1 MRVFDSRGGELKTA
15 GMDSPHTMKKKA
27 IGPQMGRRAVL
38 TGAGAA
44 ALAGVVMQVGS
55 SEAAAAQ
62 GADKQQPA
70 RGSGFAAFE
79 WLGNAGWRI
88 STPTTTLLLDPYL
101 SRFDTG
107 LAAGAFNETTPLTL
121 DPSAITSALGSP
133 GDGRPAVS
141 AILVTHTHWDHFA
154 DVPHIAATWKSTV
167 YTTLT
172 GYQLGIAMGLPST
185 QLAVVKGGEELN
197 IGDAVVR
204 VVRSLHSRNGAG
216 GLTFPGVRMNVP
228 PPPATI
234 ADLLEGDTIGFVIR
248 PGVGQPGVLLL
259 GGSDYDDHEL
269 QGLDVDTVA
278 LPVPSNGFTADYAGR
293 LLRALDKP
301 GTIILVHWDDFE
313 SPLRTPPKTDD
324 KTRGRMAA
332 LTADIKRISP
342 RTRVVEPTYLTP
354 MQLL

>member
-1 MRVFDSRGGELKTA
+1 MTLTGSTLKTA
-15 GMDSPHTMKKKA
+15 GMDSSQSMKKKA
-27 IGPQMGRRAVL
+27 ISPQMGRRAVL

-44 ALAGVVMQVGS
+44 ALAGVVMQTAVPQLAS
-55 SEAAAAQ
+55 AQ
-62 GADKQQPA
+62 SLDGQQPTGA
-70 RGSGFAAFE
+70 GGFAAFE

-107 LAAGAFNETTPLTL
+107 LAAGAFKETTPLTL
-121 DPSAITSALGSP
+121 DPTAIASALGSP
-133 GDGRPAVS
+133 GDGRPGVS

-154 DVPHIAATWKSTV
+154 DVPHIAARWKSTV

-172 GYQLGIAMGLPST
+172 GYQLGIAMGLPSA

-216 GLTFPGVRMNVP
+216 GLTFPGVRTQVP

-248 PGVGQPGVLLL
+248 PAAGRPGVLLL
-259 GGSDYDDHEL
+259 GGSDYDDQEL
-269 QGLDVDTVA
+269 QGLGVDTVA

-301 GTIILVHWDDFE
+301 RTVILVHWDDFE
-313 SPLRTPPKTDD
+313 SPLGTAPKTDE
-324 KTRGRMAA
+324 KTRLRMAA

-342 RTRVVEPTYLTP
+342 RTRVVEPNYLTP